1 MVKKPLIFFGRTVL
15 ATLSMLIVYL
25 VFVSLVSGWNFTKDQ
40 FAKFWYF
47 VVTLAIGFGIQVGLY
62 SYLRSMDKNV
72 STKVIATSGTSSA
85 AAMVSC
91 CAHYLV
97 NVLPVLGTIGVV
109 TLISQYQVQLFWV
122 GLIFNFAGLVYMVS
136 QVKRYSKT

>member
-47 VVTLAIGFGIQVGLY
+47 VVALAIGFGIQVGLY